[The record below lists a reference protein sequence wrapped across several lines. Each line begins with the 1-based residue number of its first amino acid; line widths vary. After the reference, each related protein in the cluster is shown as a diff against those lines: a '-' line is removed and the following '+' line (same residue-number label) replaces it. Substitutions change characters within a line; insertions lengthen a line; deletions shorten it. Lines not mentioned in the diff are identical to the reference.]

1 MFTKLIKNAVVIC
14 DENLVKEEAL
24 ERIINLACTEFYIPD
39 CNEIFSMVFERETKL
54 STGIGLEIAVPH
66 CRSEQVKSV
75 ITAAMLVPSG
85 IEYNSIDGKPVKL
98 IFLIIS
104 PKNDIQGHIACL
116 SAISHAI
123 SDENTR
129 LKLLNS
135 ASSDE
140 LYENLTGIGKLI

>member
-1 MFTKLIKNAVVIC
+1 MFTKLRKNMVIIYN
-14 DENLVKEEAL
+14 ENLDKEEAL
-24 ERIINLACTEFYIPD
+24 ERIIKLACTEFNIPD
-39 CNEIFSMVFERETKL
+39 CDEIFSMVFERETKL

-66 CRSEQVKSV
+66 CRSEQVQSV

-104 PKNDIQGHIACL
+104 PINDIQGHIACL

-123 SDENTR
+123 SDESTR

-135 ASSDE
+135 TSSDK
-140 LYENLTGIGKLI
+140 LYENLAEIGTLI

>member
-1 MFTKLIKNAVVIC
+1 M
-14 DENLVKEEAL
+14 DKEEAL
-24 ERIINLACTEFYIPD
+24 ERIINLACKEFNLSDYD
-39 CNEIFSMVFERETKL
+39 EIFSMVFECETKL
-54 STGIGLEIAVPH
+54 STGIGLEIAFPH
-66 CRSEQVKSV
+66 CRSEHVEHV

-85 IEYNSIDGKPVKL
+85 IEYNSVDGKPVKP

-116 SAISHAI
+116 SAISLAI
-123 SDENTR
+123 SDENAG

-140 LYENLTGIGKLI
+140 PYENLTGIETPK